1 MEDLVTEEPVMEEP
15 DFNSMSESDW
25 KKQAEE
31 DERAFSAVL
40 NGQQE
45 GTTLPDQDTL
55 FDSERPLDLGVKAD
69 DAQDF
74 EDISDDDLPE
84 EEEASGDKID
94 DAPGLTDDATGNDEY
109 DDDDLFGDSGR
120 ASSPFDFED
129 PTQSSA
135 GQEPRVGSGLTL
147 PSIAP
152 EPEVVDLRAL
162 NFPDQFAADEEDGMP
177 KGEAEI
183 NAYLAENWPTYEKD
197 AILNFN
203 QLFPPQL
210 SHFVGRSSDKL
221 PKPLHPTKVSLN
233 IAADQEK
240 AFRSVGAA
248 QSDKYTRIAE
258 EEAKGL
264 VSIVEDSED
273 GGDSD
278 DEFDYAPITDKVGGK
293 SMLDLDIICADF
305 EMVDIPAPT
314 PAPIEEDVQDEWE
327 REFLGPTKKRKADF
341 EFLFKPRI
349 PMPNFDN
356 YERMT
361 AQTAKRVVLDL
372 NDPHLLVEVAE
383 VDRTAKRR
391 CTGLNKRAPKDVKA
405 ALNQRFNISN
415 DEAYSHLKNNH
426 GKVRATVGNI
436 SVEHSL
442 PAQKLAWPYYQV
454 KLNDHQART
463 YHRPQLQVGKFLHQN
478 ITFSKPGMR
487 KKRDMRTLTA
497 EQAFKETKD
506 LSLADHYATA
516 TLVEYSEEYPTVLSN
531 FGMGNRIINYY
542 RRKDADDQKE
552 PAKFEDR
559 VGDTTILLPEDKSP
573 FAIFGTVDPGETVRT
588 IHNAMY
594 RAPIFKHEPKNT
606 DFLVIRSSTGV
617 GGSSWHIRHIDNLFV
632 AGQQLPSLEIPGPH
646 ARRVTNAAKHRM
658 KMVTWRKMRHS
669 QRAEVS
675 LKEITEHVADST
687 ESQNR
692 QKLKEFLIYDKTTKT
707 YTAKPGEGP
716 LDEIYVRTLV
726 KPEEV
731 CALDAMQVGACH
743 LLDAGYTLDKEDM
756 DDGDPGNQSLE
767 QKLTPWNT
775 TKAFCEAAAEKA
787 MLELH
792 GAGDPT
798 GCGLGISMIKTS
810 MKGGY
815 LEGIKEGDVP
825 AAKQALD
832 RKANGGHQYNVRVQ
846 QDLYGGAIQ
855 RIWNGQM
862 ETLSDPKEPDDMD
875 VDMPA
880 GEEVATADRTPQSM
894 ATPAFNDNES
904 SFSDD
909 SQQRVLKISRWT
921 KNKFGQDQEVTE
933 VIRDQKVI
941 NMYLKRRIEIDMA
954 GVNVLDWVPTGDPE
968 TDEIMK
974 ARHVLVK
981 PVSIK
986 AELERLNRNKDRRH
1000 HRNALKSG
1008 ITKGGKP
1015 SKSKGLKSAAS
1026 GMLSPSSTLAPSI
1039 EKAAGTTRKCANCGQ
1054 AGHIKTNKK
1063 LCPMLN
1069 GTMKPD
1075 ERPAS
1080 NSGFG
1085 NGDFGAGGGF
1095 GDGGFGAPQ
1104 PSAFA

>member
-1 MEDLVTEEPVMEEP
+1 MGDLDMEEL
-15 DFNSMSESDW
+15 DFNSMSEMDW

-55 FDSERPLDLGVKAD
+55 FDSERPLDLGDKAD

-84 EEEASGDKID
+84 EEEASGDKMD
-94 DAPGLTDDATGNDEY
+94 EAPGLTDDATGNDEY

-120 ASSPFDFED
+120 ASSPFEFED
-129 PTQSSA
+129 HAQPA
-135 GQEPRVGSGLTL
+135 IGQEPRLNGGLTL

-152 EPEVVDLRAL
+152 EPEEVDLRAL
-162 NFPDQFAADEEDGMP
+162 NFPDQFAEDEEDGMP
-177 KGEAEI
+177 KGEAEV
-183 NAYLAENWPTYEKD
+183 NAYLAENWPGFEKD
-197 AILNFN
+197 AVLDFN

-210 SHFVGRSSDKL
+210 SHFVGRTSDKP

-233 IAADQEK
+233 IAPDQEK
-240 AFRSVGAA
+240 AFRSAGPA

-264 VSIVEDSED
+264 ISIVEDSED
-273 GGDSD
+273 VEDSD
-278 DEFDYAPITDKVGGK
+278 DEFDYAPINDKVGGK
-293 SMLDLDIICADF
+293 SILDLDIICADF
-305 EMVDIPAPT
+305 DVVDIPAPI
-314 PAPIEEDVQDEWE
+314 PAPVEEEPQDEWE
-327 REFLGPTKKRKADF
+327 REFLGPAKKRKAEWDF
-341 EFLFKPRI
+341 IFKPRF

-356 YERMT
+356 FERMT
-361 AQTAKRVVLDL
+361 AQTAKRVLLDL
-372 NDPHLLVEVAE
+372 NDPHLLVEVSQ

-391 CTGLNKRAPKDVKA
+391 CIGGKRAPKDVKA
-405 ALNQRFNISN
+405 ALTQRFNISN

-487 KKRDMRTLTA
+487 KKRDMRNLTA
-497 EQAFKETKD
+497 EQAFKDTKD
-506 LSLADHYATA
+506 LSLSDYYSTA

-552 PAKFEDR
+552 PTKFDDR

-594 RAPIFKHEPKNT
+594 RAPIFKHEPKST
-606 DFLVIRSSTGV
+606 DFLVVRSSTGT
-617 GGSSWHIRHIDNLFV
+617 GGSSWHIRNIDNIFV
-632 AGQQLPSLEIPGPH
+632 AGQQLPAMEIPGPH
-646 ARRVTNAAKHRM
+646 ARRVTNAAKLRM
-658 KMVTWRKMRHS
+658 KMVAWRKMRHNP
-669 QRAEVS
+669 RREVS

-692 QKLKEFLIYDKTTKT
+692 QKVKEFLNYEKTTKT
-707 YTAKPGEGP
+707 YTAKPTEGP
-716 LDEIYVRTLV
+716 LDEAYVRTLV
-726 KPEEV
+726 KPEEI

-743 LLDAGYTLDKEDM
+743 LIDAGYTLDKEDM
-756 DDGDPGNQSLE
+756 DDADPGNQSVE
-767 QKLTPWNT
+767 QKLAPWNT
-775 TKAFCEAAAEKA
+775 TKAFVEAAAEKA

-792 GAGDPT
+792 GVGDPT

-815 LEGIKEGDVP
+815 LEGIKEGELQN
-825 AAKQALD
+825 AAARNALD

-862 ETLSDPKEPDDMD
+862 ESLSNPNEPEDMD
-875 VDMPA
+875 VDMPV
-880 GEEVATADRTPQSM
+880 EDEVGASAKTPQSM

-904 SFSDD
+904 LYSEDT
-909 SQQRVLKISRWT
+909 QQRVLRISRWT
-921 KNKFGQDQEVTE
+921 KNKYGQDEEVTE

-954 GVNVLDWVPTGDPE
+954 GVNVLDWEPTGDPDLDAMM
-968 TDEIMK
+968 TL
-974 ARHVLVK
+974 RC
-981 PVSIK
+981 K
-986 AELERLNRNKDRRH
+986 AELERLHRNKERRH
-1000 HRNALKSG
+1000 HRNGLKNG
-1008 ITKGGKP
+1008 ISKG
-1015 SKSKGLKSAAS
+1015 SKSKTKGPKSAAA

-1039 EKAAGTTRKCANCGQ
+1039 EKVAGTTRKCANCGQ

-1063 LCPMLN
+1063 LCPLLN

-1075 ERPAS
+1075 EHPTS
-1080 NSGFG
+1080 NGGFG
-1085 NGDFGAGGGF
+1085 NSDFGSGGF
-1095 GDGGFGAPQ
+1095 GDGGFGASQ
-1104 PSAFA
+1104 TSSFA